1 MTQLLQN
8 ALYGTALI
16 LAVAALRRLLK
27 ARLVPEAR
35 LGLWAVC
42 LFRLLTPAAPE
53 SVLSLWGLLSKPAPA
68 PARTPQLYIPASAPG
83 APAPRPSAPAFSW
96 EMALGL
102 AWLAVGLILAVR
114 YALSWRQTHRAVA
127 SAIPL
132 GRDDP
137 RYAPLPPFARLR
149 EGVME
154 GAPLTFGAV
163 RPTVVLSPGLAGE
176 ELECVLAHEGV
187 HAARRDNLWHYV
199 TALALIVH
207 WWNPAVWLMARL
219 LRRDV
224 ELSCDRAALKKLG
237 AEKRAQYAKTLV
249 SMATV
254 AEGPAFCQ
262 TFGRKAAEER
272 IISIMKFKKTTI
284 LGAVLS
290 LALVLAVS
298 VAFASEPRRPDAY
311 DSTKVN
317 SSTALEG
324 QTSGDHIVAVPNID
338 ATRGIQ
344 SDFPEVDP
352 DDVDLSLL
360 KEQLAQK
367 VADGEITQEEAG
379 QRLAATE
386 EMLEQARRGEV
397 KLFMGTDRNGETF
410 FYGSGVSTMYYKGED
425 GTLIPMN
432 PDSTSSAYVLDDYT
446 VKFPTFDPDG
456 NSISADGGIVGTK
469 SPDPVEDTPDN
480 TSNAYALT
488 GYDIEFPTSDP
499 DGGFVGT
506 VRTSSGL
513 YDLCTA
519 RDCDISYDHCHIDGK
534 VVRVYYEDPGLLCA
548 HPDCDNGQPHE
559 HDGVQYAGKA
569 PEAYVVLHSEPVQ
582 QLLNQAKA
590 QLEGHS
596 RALGAL
602 DGPVPSAAPVGVPTP
617 LNAPVPPSTSCGVA
631 GCTETRYH
639 AHNEGRAILLSDPC
653 PVEGCAII
661 GNHIHGDVCYSC
673 NGAGHSGG
681 VCDGS
686 CYTYN
691 TSTHHSDGHH

>member
-83 APAPRPSAPAFSW
+83 APAPRPSAPSFSW

-137 RYAPLPPFARLR
+137 RYAPLPSFARLR

-224 ELSCDRAALKKLG
+224 ELSCDRAALKRLG
-237 AEKRAQYAKTLV
+237 VEKRAQYAKTLV

-311 DSTKVN
+311 DSAKVN
-317 SSTALEG
+317 SSIALEG
-324 QTSGDHIVAVPNID
+324 QTPGDNIVAVPD
-338 ATRGIQ
+338 LEATKGIQ
-344 SDFPEVDP
+344 SDFPEVNP

-360 KEQLAQK
+360 KEQLARK

-410 FYGSGVSTMYYKGED
+410 FYASGVSTMYYEGED

-432 PDSTSSAYVLDDYT
+432 
-446 VKFPTFDPDG
+446 
-456 NSISADGGIVGTK
+456 
-469 SPDPVEDTPDN
+469 PDN

-488 GYDIEFPTSDP
+488 GYHIKFPTFDP
-499 DGGFVGT
+499 DGGIVGT

-519 RDCDISYDHCHIDGK
+519 WDCDVSYNHCHIDGK
-534 VVRVYYEDPGLLCA
+534 VVRVYYKDPGLLCA
-548 HPDCDNGQPHE
+548 HPDCSEDTPHT
-559 HDGVQYAGKA
+559 HDGVQFVGKA
-569 PEAYVVLHSEPVQ
+569 PEAYVVLHSEPEQ
-582 QLLNQAKA
+582 QLLDQVLEDYFRE
-590 QLEGHS
+590 QLED
-596 RALGAL
+596 RLQALNA
-602 DGPVPSAAPVGVPTP
+602 PVPSAAP
-617 LNAPVPPSTSCGVA
+617 
-631 GCTETRYH
+631 
-639 AHNEGRAILLSDPC
+639 
-653 PVEGCAII
+653 
-661 GNHIHGDVCYSC
+661 
-673 NGAGHSGG
+673 
-681 VCDGS
+681 
-686 CYTYN
+686 
-691 TSTHHSDGHH
+691 